1 MLRQVEF
8 KLQFLD
14 EIKINQSMGSVMH
27 GLMMEMIGENGAE
40 WLHSMDS
47 LRPFSQCLYYNKDI
61 RCPIWRINII
71 SEEAETRIMEPI
83 LANIGKELYL
93 RNKSYSIK
101 LNDILRDTKSSYQR
115 IADDAFLSEDVASV
129 AKLNFL
135 TTVSFKRDKQ
145 YVIMPELYLIY
156 QSLLSKW
163 NAFSSSNRMESEDLD
178 KDFAKMSAIMWYNL
192 QSRIFSLE
200 KTKINGFSGELRL
213 RLSGNEMMRRM
224 AVMLLQYATFAG
236 IGIKNALGMGA
247 VNVEL
252 EAKSAPML
260 TNKGFVE

>member
-1 MLRQVEF
+1 M
-8 KLQFLD
+8 
-14 EIKINQSMGSVMH
+14 
-27 GLMMEMIGENGAE
+27 
-40 WLHSMDS
+40 
-47 LRPFSQCLYYNKDI
+47 
-61 RCPIWRINII
+61 
-71 SEEAETRIMEPI
+71 
-83 LANIGKELYL
+83 
-93 RNKSYSIK
+93 
-101 LNDILRDTKSSYQR
+101 
-115 IADDAFLSEDVASV
+115 

-178 KDFAKMSAIMWYNL
+178 KEFAKLSAIMWFNL

-224 AVMLLQYATFAG
+224 AVMLLQYATVAG

>member
-1 MLRQVEF
+1 
-8 KLQFLD
+8 
-14 EIKINQSMGSVMH
+14 
-27 GLMMEMIGENGAE
+27 
-40 WLHSMDS
+40 
-47 LRPFSQCLYYNKDI
+47 
-61 RCPIWRINII
+61 
-71 SEEAETRIMEPI
+71 
-83 LANIGKELYL
+83 
-93 RNKSYSIK
+93 
-101 LNDILRDTKSSYQR
+101 
-115 IADDAFLSEDVASV
+115 
-129 AKLNFL
+129 
-135 TTVSFKRDKQ
+135 
-145 YVIMPELYLIY
+145 
-156 QSLLSKW
+156 
-163 NAFSSSNRMESEDLD
+163 MESEDLD